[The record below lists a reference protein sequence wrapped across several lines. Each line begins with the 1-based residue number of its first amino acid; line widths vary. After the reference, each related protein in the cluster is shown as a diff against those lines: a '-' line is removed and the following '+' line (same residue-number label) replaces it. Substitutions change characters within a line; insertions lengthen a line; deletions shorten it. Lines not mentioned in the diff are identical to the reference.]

1 MIKILRGQE
10 ITCKPFKKHHE
21 EQLKLV
27 SSFNWLDLDK
37 LNDVQTLITETFSGG
52 EIEDYIDERRVRAIG
67 DSVERR
73 VEHLA
78 QLIQTQNPMRE
89 DSTEDDVE
97 ENIAE
102 DYGPKMTM

>member
-1 MIKILRGQE
+1 M
-10 ITCKPFKKHHE
+10 
-21 EQLKLV
+21 
-27 SSFNWLDLDK
+27 
-37 LNDVQTLITETFSGG
+37 ITETFSGG